1 MASIHKDP
9 CGRSPYWYCA
19 YTLAD
24 GRRAFRSTKQTERKK
39 ALEFCL
45 KLDKAAAAARA
56 GELTEI
62 QARKILDDI
71 LESTGSDKLGVET
84 ARAFFSKWI
93 TSKELSTKP
102 STALHYKKTVRK
114 FLEFLDGRADKSVA
128 AISVRDIEGF
138 RDSLAQSGI
147 SNPTLKGDL
156 KIVRRVLASAQ
167 RQALI
172 VHNPALAV
180 DMPLA
185 RSQEREVFSPD
196 EVRALLEVA
205 SQEWKTAILCGYYL
219 GARLGDVVALSW
231 DSVDLAGRVVFYLQA
246 KTDKRVE
253 VPLHPDLEAHLMS
266 MANDSPHRALCPM
279 LSQARIDGRK
289 GLSNQFAHLLECAGL
304 DRRVV
309 QSSRNRKFA
318 RRSFHSLRHS
328 FASYLANAGVNS
340 DLRMKL
346 IGHSTLA
353 VHARYSHLELKP
365 LRAAIAKLPRL
376 TEKAKE

>member
-9 CGRSPYWYCA
+9 CGRSPFWYCA
-19 YTLAD
+19 FTLAD

-45 KLDKAAAAARA
+45 KLDKAATAARA

-71 LESTGSDKLGVET
+71 LESTGSGKLGVET
-84 ARAFFSKWI
+84 ARAFFSNWI
-93 TSKELSTKP
+93 TGKGLSTQP
-102 STALHYKKTVRK
+102 STAVHYKKTVRK
-114 FLEFLDGRADKSVA
+114 FLEFLDARADKSLA
-128 AISVRDIEGF
+128 ALSVRDIEGF
-138 RDSLAQSGI
+138 RNSLARSGI

-167 RQALI
+167 RQGLI

-180 DMPLA
+180 DMPKTK
-185 RSQEREVFSPD
+185 SQEREVFSPH
-196 EVRALLEVA
+196 EVRAVLGVA
-205 SQEWKTAILCGYYL
+205 SPEWKTAILCGYYL
-219 GARLGDVVALSW
+219 GARLGDVVGLSW
-231 DSVDLAGRVVFYLQA
+231 DSVDLAGGVIFYLQA

-266 MANDSPHRALCPM
+266 MVNDSPHRPLCPT
-279 LSQARIDGRK
+279 LSQTRIDGRK
-289 GLSNQFAHLLECAGL
+289 GLSNQFAHLLESAGL

-309 QSSRNRKFA
+309 QSSQNRKFA

-353 VHARYSHLELKP
+353 VHARYSHMELTP
-365 LRAAIAKLPRL
+365 LRDAIAKLPRL
-376 TEKAKE
+376 LDEAKE